1 MPKTKEVGLDL
12 VRRTNVTKLSSFIE
26 VEGQR
31 DVRELSNTS
40 MQRRYVDQRRFKVQ
54 TLVEMWFAYQSK
66 DFIEDEVKGRGM
78 KWYGE
83 MIKNVLVHSMTRGFA
98 VPKTVRLRQ
107 SLSLNLF
114 GVQTQITGIHLV
126 DKNFKNQIT

>member
-1 MPKTKEVGLDL
+1 MEAVLDQ
-12 VRRTNVTKLSSFIE
+12 VRRTEVSQSSTSIE
-26 VEGQR
+26 VKGQT
-31 DVRELSNTS
+31 DVREGSNTL
-40 MQRRYVDQRRFKVQ
+40 QRRYVDQRRFKVQ

>member
-1 MPKTKEVGLDL
+1 
-12 VRRTNVTKLSSFIE
+12 
-26 VEGQR
+26 
-31 DVRELSNTS
+31 
-40 MQRRYVDQRRFKVQ
+40 MQRRYVDQRFKVQ
-54 TLVEMWFAYQSK
+54 TLTMMSTITSASKSSIEGIKQIEFKLVEMWFAYQSK